1 MYWAARSG
9 NAPAVRALLKSGVD
23 VNDIVDKAGS
33 AALVIAAIFDQ
44 IAAINALID
53 AGADLN
59 TQQGDPPMVSA
70 TESGSTAAVMALI
83 HAGADMNVA
92 KLLNGYTPLH
102 LAVCQGS
109 VACTAVLIQAGA
121 DISIVNDDD
130 MTPLDIIAVNYGP
143 EEEIA
148 KLLRVAA
155 NFHAKIRV

>member
-1 MYWAARSG
+1 M
-9 NAPAVRALLKSGVD
+9 
-23 VNDIVDKAGS
+23 NDIVDEAGS
-33 AALVIAAIFDQ
+33 AALDIAAAFGQ

-59 TQQGDPPMVSA
+59 TQSDGGGPPMCFA
-70 TESGSTAAVMALI
+70 AESGSTAAVMALI

>member
-1 MYWAARSG
+1 
-9 NAPAVRALLKSGVD
+9 
-23 VNDIVDKAGS
+23 
-33 AALVIAAIFDQ
+33 
-44 IAAINALID
+44 
-53 AGADLN
+53 
-59 TQQGDPPMVSA
+59 
-70 TESGSTAAVMALI
+70 
-83 HAGADMNVA
+83 
-92 KLLNGYTPLH
+92 
-102 LAVCQGS
+102 